1 MAFYFLYLEMVSLNW
16 LQQHIVG
23 TSNLYSIKHSLEP
36 FAGCSR
42 GSCCRLGRE
51 QNVSIESVGINAA
64 PPRLMPRGQRLPNAT
79 SLARDPNF
87 NMAALSGPPPLH
99 REGEPRARKPL
110 RGRRKWFPFIVH
122 THAHRPHP
130 LRDSTL
136 RTHTNKAMKPPIHI
150 ATWLGGERKVDTL
163 SVSFAKFLSSLQPYP
178 FLFSTRPPSLKDVLT
193 SSENKFGLWL

>member
-1 MAFYFLYLEMVSLNW
+1 MQKMAFYFLYLEMVSLNW

-51 QNVSIESVGINAA
+51 QNVFIESAGISAA

-99 REGEPRARKPL
+99 REGEPRARKQL

-122 THAHRPHP
+122 AASPPAGQHTEDTYKQGNEATDTHRNLARRRAQGRH
-130 LRDSTL
+130 LIS
-136 RTHTNKAMKPPIHI
+136 II
-150 ATWLGGERKVDTL
+150 C
-163 SVSFAKFLSSLQPYP
+163 
-178 FLFSTRPPSLKDVLT
+178 
-193 SSENKFGLWL
+193 